1 MGLVKPGNKVTSLIF
16 SPLIYMYIYFSS
28 WFPRPHSRC
37 SMFSRGT
44 THCNLV
50 MVLLFQLCSDSV
62 SFALDVQLIS
72 RLFPQREGWLLIWW
86 VMVRIP
92 NCAFY
97 GTEIL
102 PAKTYH
108 FLMIRFN
115 EPFKNWDT
123 RLWLVKLE
131 PIILEQC
138 LQSSFA
144 PIKMAAH

>member
-16 SPLIYMYIYFSS
+16 SPLIYTYIYFSS
-28 WFPRPHSRC
+28 WFPRPHSRLLYVFQRDHTLQFGDGPPFPTLFWFHVICTWC
-37 SMFSRGT
+37 SA
-44 THCNLV
+44 H
-50 MVLLFQLCSDSV
+50 
-62 SFALDVQLIS
+62 IS
-72 RLFPQREGWLLIWW
+72 S
-86 VMVRIP
+86 
-92 NCAFY
+92 
-97 GTEIL
+97 L
-102 PAKTYH
+102 PAKGRLVTHLVGYGKNPQQCFLWDWDSSSKYY
-108 FLMIRFN
+108 FLMRRFN